1 MMEIFH
7 QLTLLIAVRCSDS
20 FFVHN
25 REGDDKMS
33 VENEKMQTDVKR
45 ASTEEKASQTKSGKT
60 LASTSSRKSFR
71 SNSEMIRHYTE
82 KWWGRCLS
90 EYRLLIILRIK

>member
-7 QLTLLIAVRCSDS
+7 QLTLLFSVRCSES

-45 ASTEEKASQTKSGKT
+45 ASTKEKPSQTKSGKT
-60 LASTSSRKSFR
+60 LASTLNSSRKSLR

-90 EYRLLIILRIK
+90 E

>member
-33 VENEKMQTDVKR
+33 VENEKMQTDVR
-45 ASTEEKASQTKSGKT
+45 YENVVFVS
-60 LASTSSRKSFR
+60 
-71 SNSEMIRHYTE
+71 
-82 KWWGRCLS
+82 
-90 EYRLLIILRIK
+90 LLILSFS